1 MLFFSLI
8 TCLLHNVLIFLRE
21 IQYWSLMGF
30 KGLKGD
36 QMWHNCMV
44 ELYSLLG

>member
-21 IQYWSLMGF
+21 IQYWSFMGV

-36 QMWHNCMV
+36 QMWHNYMV
-44 ELYSLLG
+44 ELYSLLE